1 MSRDAIEVTMRDWT
15 RTSTRQTLLALL
27 GTLPE
32 RPITLRASTT
42 WEPTA
47 DDVSALVGRRVAIA

>member
-1 MSRDAIEVTMRDWT
+1 MRDWT